1 MEKSE
6 FLGFFY
12 RHCMHVLTAPIFA
25 VTANDGIVDGLAGK
39 GMSF

>member
-12 RHCMHVLTAPIFA
+12 RHCMQVLTVPLNA
-25 VTANDGIVDGLAGK
+25 VTSTDVLGGK
-39 GMSF
+39 G